1 MSQEKMS
8 LDCKNNIVLHKN
20 FGLRSTGLDI
30 VKGLGVDISNK
41 VVIVTGGASGIGYE
55 TTLAL
60 AHGGAHVIVAVR
72 DMERTNKQIQLIKT
86 ATNNQKVEALHLE
99 LDSFAKVKTFVEEFK
114 KKNLPLHILINNAGV
129 MATPH
134 QLTID
139 GFESQFG
146 TNHLGHFLL
155 TNLLTPILAKSRP
168 SRVVCVAST
177 GHKIFGMNWDDI
189 NWTKN
194 YNKWTAYGQ
203 SKTANVLFAKEYNRH
218 HQVKSGITAFALDP
232 GAIMT
237 GLQKNV
243 TEEEKKAFGWYNESG
258 QLHELFK
265 TPAQGCST
273 SVYAALAPELEAYGG
288 AYLENCTI
296 AVVSTEKFSGVAGYA
311 ADEKNAA
318 KLWELSEKLVKQQ
331 FPAPQ

>member
-1 MSQEKMS
+1 
-8 LDCKNNIVLHKN
+8 
-20 FGLRSTGLDI
+20 
-30 VKGLGVDISNK
+30 
-41 VVIVTGGASGIGYE
+41 
-55 TTLAL
+55 
-60 AHGGAHVIVAVR
+60 
-72 DMERTNKQIQLIKT
+72 MERTNKQIELIKAET
-86 ATNNQKVEALHLE
+86 KNPKVEALQLE
-99 LDSFAKVKTFVEEFK
+99 LDSLAKIKLFVEEFK

-134 QLTID
+134 QMTVD
-139 GFESQFG
+139 GFESKFG

-155 TNLLTPILAKSRP
+155 TNLLTPILAKSKP
-168 SRVVCVAST
+168 SRVVCVSSS

-203 SKTANVLFAKEYNRH
+203 SKTANILFSKEYNRR
-218 HQVKSGITAFALDP
+218 HQVKSGISSFSLDP

-258 QLHELFK
+258 ELHELFK

-273 SVYAALAPELEAYGG
+273 SLYAALVPELDAHGG

-296 AVVSTEKFSGVAGYA
+296 GVVSTEKFTGVAA
-311 ADEKNAA
+311 HAVDETSAA
-318 KLWELSEKLVKQQ
+318 KLWELSEKLVNQQ